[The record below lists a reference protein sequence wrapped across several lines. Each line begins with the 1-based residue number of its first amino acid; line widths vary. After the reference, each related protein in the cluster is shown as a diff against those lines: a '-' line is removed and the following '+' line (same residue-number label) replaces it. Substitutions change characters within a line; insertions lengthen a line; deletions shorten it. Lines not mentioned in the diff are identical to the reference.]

1 MKLRNIFIAGMSAVA
16 LAGCSDYL
24 EVDAPSK
31 NQPTDVF
38 SDARAMERARN
49 GVYATMLSSNL
60 FGDKLINTFVRN
72 SDVDFVSNSSSG
84 LQSNKYCR
92 FDCDPDGGD
101 LKSTWADLYHGI
113 EVCNLF
119 IECAEGS
126 PAYDAENPDADII
139 QMIGEAKA
147 VRAIYYHELIWLFGD
162 VPFSFNSSQTAP
174 SSVYPVTDRIEILNK
189 CIEDLKGVAD
199 NMKDPSNLSEGIER
213 ISRQAAYGIIARLA
227 LTAGGWY
234 LAPDGD
240 TYGKMVR
247 EDNYLDYYQTA
258 FDYAKKVVDSGIHSL
273 NKEYYKVFVDEC
285 NNIVTNNDDPM
296 FEIPFGK
303 ESTGNIGYIHGPR
316 MDQYEGITPHPYG
329 KASSAA
335 RLNAFYRFMFDP
347 DDSRRDFVNQ
357 LFRYTADGSDYTAR
371 MENSY
376 TIQNGKWSKLWVN
389 GGLGNATEG
398 NTGINYPY
406 LRYADVLLM
415 LAEADNELNQGPSE
429 DAKAA
434 LRAVRTRAFR
444 STNGAK
450 IDNFGTSYDEF
461 KKAVLDERKF
471 EFAGEN
477 MRWRDLVRNNLYKE
491 ELYWT
496 FYRYYCKASGDGLGI
511 VAEHDSG
518 SDDMY
523 DNMPD
528 VIYNVRGVPNKY
540 KDIHSNASLAGYDGK
555 VILTESQFPNKE
567 INICWALNPYTA
579 MKPAEVNPW
588 KNEYQDVLDPKLYP
602 FNAEEFYVWK
612 DDNNGIKNEI
622 RNSLRGYIYCTEDGT
637 GTEIKLIRG
646 AGEANEEML
655 NTEPSLNIDP
665 ATLPDVRYI
674 LPYPRSEV
682 ARSQGKYV
690 NKYGYNN

>member
-1 MKLRNIFIAGMSAVA
+1 MSAVA

-31 NQPTDVF
+31 NFPTDVF

-60 FGDKLINTFVRN
+60 FGDKLLNTFVRN
-72 SDVDFVSNSSSG
+72 SDVDFVSNSSMYT
-84 LQSNKYCR
+84 QSNKYCR
-92 FDCDPDGGD
+92 FDCDPDGSD

-119 IECAEGS
+119 IEGAEGS
-126 PAYDAENPDADII
+126 PEFDPENPDADIL

-174 SSVYPVTDRIEILNK
+174 SSIYPVTDRIEILNK
-189 CIEDLKGVAD
+189 CIDDLKSVVD
-199 NMKDPSNLSEGIER
+199 DMKDPANLSEGIER

-258 FDYAKKVVDSGIHSL
+258 YDYAKKVVDSGIHSL

-303 ESTGNIGYIHGPR
+303 ESTGNIGYIHGPK

-329 KASSAA
+329 KASSGA

-347 DDSRRDFVNQ
+347 DDSRRDYVNQ
-357 LFRYTADGSDYTAR
+357 LFRYTADGSEYSVR

-415 LAEADNELNQGPSE
+415 LAEADNELNQGATQVGVE
-429 DAKAA
+429 A
-434 LRAVRTRAFR
+434 LKAVRTRAFR
-444 STNGAK
+444 GTNEAK

-491 ELYWT
+491 EIYWT
-496 FYRYYCKASGDGLGI
+496 FYRYYAKANGTDLAVVSQRDL
-511 VAEHDSG
+511 
-518 SDDMY
+518 DDDEAY
-523 DNMPD
+523 DRIPQY
-528 VIYNVRGVPNKY
+528 IYNLRNYPNRY
-540 KDIHSNASLAGYDGK
+540 KSVHTDADLSYLDGQE
-555 VILTESQFPNKE
+555 ILSERQFPNRE
-567 INICWALNPYTA
+567 MNICWALNPYET
-579 MKPAEVNPW
+579 
-588 KNEYQDVLDPKLYP
+588 LDPKV
-602 FNAEEFYVWK
+602 FNKYKAEYGDIIDVKEWQTELFFDWV
-612 DDNNGIKNEI
+612 DDGTGEIKNEI
-622 RNSLRGYIYCTEDGT
+622 RYSLLGYMYMTENGVLQIVRN
-637 GTEIKLIRG
+637 GVAQPAPAL
-646 AGEANEEML
+646 
-655 NTEPSLNIDP
+655 SLDIDP
-665 ATLPDVRYI
+665 STLPEVRYI
-674 LPYPRSEV
+674 LPYPRTEI

>member
-31 NQPTDVF
+31 NLPTDVF

-72 SDVDFVSNSSSG
+72 SDVDFVSNSSQYT
-84 LQSNKYCR
+84 QSNKYCR

-101 LKSTWADLYHGI
+101 LKSTWSDLYHGI

-119 IECAEGS
+119 IEGAEGS
-126 PAYDAENPDADII
+126 PEYDPENPDPDIL

-162 VPFSFNSSQTAP
+162 VPFSFNSSQT
-174 SSVYPVTDRIEILNK
+174 SETMVYPVTDRIVILDK
-189 CIEDLKGVAD
+189 CIEDLKSVAD
-199 NMKDPSNLSEGIER
+199 DMKDPSAMSEGIER

-247 EDNYLDYYQTA
+247 VDNYRDYYQRA
-258 FDYAKKVVDSGIHSL
+258 YDYALKVENSGIHAL

-303 ESTGNIGYIHGPR
+303 ESTGNIGYIHGPK

-329 KASSAA
+329 KASSGA
-335 RLNAFYRFMFDP
+335 RVSAFYRFMFDE
-347 DDSRRDFVNQ
+347 DDQRRDFVNQ
-357 LFRYTADGSDYTAR
+357 LFRYTADGTEYSVR

-415 LAEADNELNQGPSE
+415 LAEADNELNNGPTQVGI
-429 DAKAA
+429 DAVK
-434 LRAVRTRAFR
+434 AVRTRAF
-444 STNGAK
+444 GAGSLK
-450 IDNFGTSYDEF
+450 VEAFPQGSKEEF
-461 KKAVLDERKF
+461 LKTVLDERKF

-477 MRWRDLVRNNLYKE
+477 MRWRDLVRNNMYKE
-491 ELYWT
+491 EIYWT
-496 FYRYYCKASGDGLGI
+496 FYRYYAMATGTDLSIVSERDLGDDE
-511 VAEHDSG
+511 A
-518 SDDMY
+518 Y
-523 DNMPD
+523 DNIPTY
-528 VIYNVRGVPNKY
+528 IYNVRNYPNRY
-540 KDIHSNASLAGYDGK
+540 KTVHSNAEFAEFDGQA
-555 VILTESQFPNKE
+555 ILSERQFPNRE
-567 INICWALNPYTA
+567 MNICWALNPY
-579 MKPAEVNPW
+579 K
-588 KNEYQDVLDPKLYP
+588 VLDPKV
-602 FNAEEFYVWK
+602 FNKYKAEYNDIPTSEWQSELFFEWV
-612 DDNNGIKNEI
+612 DGEGELKNEI
-622 RNSLRGYIYCTEDGT
+622 RYSLLGYMYVTET
-637 GTEIKLIRG
+637 GVLQIVRNG
-646 AGEANEEML
+646 VAQPA
-655 NTEPSLNIDP
+655 PAVSLDIDP
-665 ATLPDVRYI
+665 STLPEVRYI
-674 LPYPRSEV
+674 LPYPRSEI
-682 ARSQGKYV
+682 ARAQGKYV

>member
-16 LAGCSDYL
+16 LASCSDYL

-31 NQPTDVF
+31 NLPTDVF

-72 SDVDFVSNSSSG
+72 SDVDFVSNSSQYT
-84 LQSNKYCR
+84 QSNKYCR

-119 IECAEGS
+119 IEGAEGS
-126 PAYDAENPDADII
+126 PEYDPEDPDADII

-162 VPFSFNSSQTAP
+162 VPFSFASSQKSETM
-174 SSVYPVTDRIEILNK
+174 VYPVTDRIEILDK
-189 CIEDLKGVAD
+189 CIEDLKSVAD
-199 NMKDPSNLSEGIER
+199 NMKDPSNMSEGIER

-247 EDNYLDYYQTA
+247 VNNFRDYYQTA
-258 FDYAKKVVDSGIHSL
+258 YDYALKVKTAGIHNL
-273 NKEYYKVFVDEC
+273 NKDYYKVFVDEC
-285 NNIVTNNDDPM
+285 NNIVSNNDDPM

-303 ESTGNIGYIHGPR
+303 ESTGNIGYIHGPK

-329 KASSAA
+329 KASSGA
-335 RLNAFYRFMFDP
+335 RLNAFYRFMFDE
-347 DDSRRDFVNQ
+347 DDSRRDYVNQ
-357 LFRYTADGSDYTAR
+357 LFRYTADGSEYSVR

-376 TIQNGKWSKLWVN
+376 TVQNGKWSKLWVN
-389 GGLGNATEG
+389 GGLGSATEG

-415 LAEADNELNQGPSE
+415 LAEADNELNQGPTQVGI
-429 DAKAA
+429 DALKT
-434 LRAVRTRAFR
+434 VRTRAFR
-444 STNGAK
+444 NTNALK
-450 IDNFGTSYDEF
+450 IENFGTSYDEF

-477 MRWRDLVRNNLYKE
+477 MRWRDLVRNNMYKE

-496 FYRYYCKASGDGLGI
+496 FYRYYCMATETDMNI
-511 VAEHDSG
+511 VGERDFDNDEA
-518 SDDMY
+518 Y
-523 DNMPD
+523 DNMPRT
-528 VIYNVRGVPNKY
+528 IYNVRNYPNRY
-540 KDIHSNASLAGYDGK
+540 KDKHNNADLQQYDGQS
-555 VILTESQFPNKE
+555 ILSEEQFPNRE
-567 INICWALNPYTA
+567 MNICWALNPYKT
-579 MKPAEVNPW
+579 MLPAQFNVY
-588 KNEYQDVLDPKLYP
+588 KAEY
-602 FNAEEFYVWK
+602 K
-612 DDNNGIKNEI
+612 DIPTSDWQSEDFFAWVTDEGEIRNEI
-622 RNSLRGYIYCTEDGT
+622 RYSLLGYIYVSET
-637 GTEIKLIRG
+637 GVLQIVRNG
-646 AGEANEEML
+646 VSQPA
-655 NTEPSLNIDP
+655 PVVSLDVDVDN
-665 ATLPDVRYI
+665 LPEVRYI